1 MLRKWLSFCA
11 KSRSFSMSL
20 PFLSNNTM
28 QCDPSWKSSTRTML
42 NCFTVIMSKW
52 IIIFLFSLFLIPS
65 SLAYVQCEFC
75 YQKMKIP
82 NIFFIFALLSPSPSA
97 SPSLSFSSFME
108 AQKINKVQLLKRTW
122 KPLDLQLWECNMSRF
137 PISWQPTLPNSPVE
151 LLSLR
156 LIALHS

>member
-1 MLRKWLSFCA
+1 MVE
-11 KSRSFSMSL
+11 
-20 PFLSNNTM
+20 FL
-28 QCDPSWKSSTRTML
+28 CK
-42 NCFTVIMSKW
+42 MSKFFHVFAIFIEQYNAMRCQLK
-52 IIIFLFSLFLIPS
+52 IIDTYNAQLFHSDNVKMDYYISVFALSHTIFIGI
-65 SLAYVQCEFC
+65 QCGFC

-82 NIFFIFALLSPSPSA
+82 NIFLIFALLSPSPSA